1 VTSTSAPTSK
11 KKTLTQEER
20 KKQVEASTEYYKS
33 QKEAKPGSL
42 AAKARMVEQFNEKN
56 KKK

>member
-1 VTSTSAPTSK
+1 VNK
-11 KKTLTQEER
+11 KKTITQEER

-33 QKEAKPGSL
+33 QKEVKPGSL